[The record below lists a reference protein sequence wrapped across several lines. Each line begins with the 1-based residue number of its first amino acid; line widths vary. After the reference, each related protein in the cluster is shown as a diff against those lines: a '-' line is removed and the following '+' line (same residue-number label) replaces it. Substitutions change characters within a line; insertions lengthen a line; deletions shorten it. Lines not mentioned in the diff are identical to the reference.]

1 MKIDLLLTLIVGT
14 IVAFVAQK
22 LVADIAVK
30 RERKSI
36 TYLKLRMDLIHKVY
50 ILEQDGIKIPEDI
63 KKEILL

>member
-1 MKIDLLLTLIVGT
+1 MRIDLFLALVVGS

-30 RERKSI
+30 KEQKSI
-36 TYLKLRMDLIHKVY
+36 AYLKMRMDLIYKVY
-50 ILEQDGIKIPEDI
+50 ILEQNGIKIPEDI